1 MIRRRRTRRMR
12 RRPGNSGIRAQSA
25 RTIESNGDAHL
36 KAFVRVLARQ
46 AARAVFEAHYVPK
59 SGSIH

>member
-1 MIRRRRTRRMR
+1 MIRRRQTRRMR
-12 RRPGNSGIRAQSA
+12 RRPGNSWIRAQSA

-36 KAFVRVLARQ
+36 KAFVRVLARRE
-46 AARAVFEAHYVPK
+46 AREVFEAHHLPK

>member
-1 MIRRRRTRRMR
+1 MIRKGRTRRVR
-12 RRPGNSGIRAQSA
+12 RRPGSSRIRVQSA

-46 AARAVFEAHYVPK
+46 AAREVFEAHHLPK